1 VLAVFWLDV
10 KTPAVVTIP
19 MFYVVPTLLFMW
31 AGRPWEPFVVAA
43 VATALTAVGLYTDA
57 EEDPAIA
64 VLNRSVEV
72 IGIWM
77 AAAVVGVFRV
87 MAGRW
92 KEAEA
97 RLREQAALTQLG
109 QLAAVVAHEV
119 RNPLAGVRGTLQVLE
134 SRVPG
139 QVCDRAVITTMI
151 ERLDALNAKV
161 TDLLVYARP
170 SEPKLQAVDPRPI
183 IADAAANARAAAGV
197 GAVSTLVSGDGALVR
212 ADPECLRSVLLNLLL
227 NAYQADG
234 TQPVEVDVSRQD
246 GSCTIAVLD
255 RGPGIPA
262 HVRARLFEP
271 FFTTKPAGTGL
282 GLPVVKRLMELQGG
296 SIRLIDRAGG
306 GTRAEISLPEA

>member
-1 VLAVFWLDV
+1 
-10 KTPAVVTIP
+10 
-19 MFYVVPTLLFMW
+19 
-31 AGRPWEPFVVAA
+31 
-43 VATALTAVGLYTDA
+43 
-57 EEDPAIA
+57 
-64 VLNRSVEV
+64 
-72 IGIWM
+72 
-77 AAAVVGVFRV
+77 

-92 KEAEA
+92 KEAES

-139 QVCDRAVITTMI
+139 QVCERAVITTMI
-151 ERLDALNAKV
+151 ERIDALNAKV

-170 SEPKLQAVDPRPI
+170 SDPRPQAVDPRPI
-183 IADAAANARAAAGV
+183 IADAAANARAAAG
-197 GAVSTLVSGDGALVR
+197 AASASTPVSGDGALVR
-212 ADPECLRSVLLNLLL
+212 ADPEWLRSVLLNLLL
-227 NAYQADG
+227 NAYQAEG
-234 TQPVEVDVSRQD
+234 TQPVEVYVSRQD

-262 HVRARLFEP
+262 HVRERLFEP

-296 SIRLIDRAGG
+296 SIRLSDRAGG
-306 GTRAEISLPEA
+306 GTRAEITLPEA